1 MEFIREIITHV
12 ILSILVQR
20 WIHSSLLP
28 CSLEDNIY
36 PSLMSKLFHAFS
48 APSWFFTR
56 GWDGSAHILR
66 SSTISISSSFWHFIY
81 LEFLVLK
88 MSTLKAGGPSRWLK
102 VTSPQQELEV
112 GTFRVPYLLVCLN
125 FQFYTHISLREID
138 TDQIEYCTI

>member
-48 APSWFFTR
+48 APSCFLPTPLAGAWVNRWTFSPPLLLLSHLQSYVSLRYRTFLLGTENAVGGLGFFGSVCHLVFTR
-56 GWDGSAHILR
+56 G
-66 SSTISISSSFWHFIY
+66 
-81 LEFLVLK
+81 
-88 MSTLKAGGPSRWLK
+88 
-102 VTSPQQELEV
+102 
-112 GTFRVPYLLVCLN
+112 
-125 FQFYTHISLREID
+125 
-138 TDQIEYCTI
+138 